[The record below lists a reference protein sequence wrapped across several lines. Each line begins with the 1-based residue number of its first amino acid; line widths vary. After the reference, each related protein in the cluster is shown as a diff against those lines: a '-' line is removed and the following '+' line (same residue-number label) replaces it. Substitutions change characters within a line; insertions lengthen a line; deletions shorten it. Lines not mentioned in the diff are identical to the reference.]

1 MKTNI
6 LFKARGLANAMFVLF
21 CLGVSFAALPAGAVE
36 YFVGLQGNDANDG
49 LARDK
54 AFLTIQKGVNA
65 LNAGDILTIGPGE
78 YFESVCRTN
87 LGGPSADTIIRSEV
101 PGAAMLRG
109 DVPAPEFKKVEGYRF
124 VYSAPFDS
132 KPKSVLEHNKLLV
145 MFPKANAAELEFGP
159 GFYSYDTNSKTLY
172 ISNPDLVPTDQR
184 RYTVSVK
191 GLHGIE
197 LTSPRR
203 VIIEGL
209 AASGYGAGWGMLLL
223 TPDSCVI
230 RDCVAF
236 LNEGGFNLCPTN
248 GMGGNGGSNN
258 LVEGCVCYG
267 NSFAG
272 VARYGANNDTIRNC
286 HLYRN
291 FRENSEH
298 FGIIHYASMTGPLI
312 MTNNISWGHNF
323 NYSVKPGGQ
332 QERLENCVALGYIR
346 LGRLFHD
353 LIGGGNEYDRGGATT
368 ADNILF
374 QREQKL
380 DRDFEFAD
388 PLNLDFR
395 LQPDSR
401 FRGTAPD
408 KSDRGPYQYQPNIFY
423 LSPSGDD
430 AADGLSMRKP
440 WRTLERALKGLKP
453 GDTLYLAE
461 GEYAA
466 APCNKAGNGKAPIRI
481 CGRARGTVVITGKQT
496 VTGGAGISFER
507 LNFAGGASLSDCRKI
522 EIKNCTFYGAA
533 EGLAA
538 EGVKDLKITHSVFA
552 GVPLDLKKTSG
563 VILSGNMYAGA
574 GKGAMRLDS
583 PESVRYSDF
592 NNYCDKAQCWQVGR
606 AVMPLAEVQ
615 KSHDR
620 YSSALAAELA
630 AEKGVPRLKGEAR
643 FKSIGPH
650 STPVGVYHEYEAVAD
665 ARDLVGPF
673 LHSANDTTA
682 NIEWWSSHP
691 AKYTLAWGEA
701 GGTTNIINGVS
712 GPERFNTLSL
722 TGLAPGKTYHFNIR
736 SVDAFT
742 YNTDQ
747 EPPAL
752 KPENAHLSFTT
763 AVAAAEAKVYYVA
776 PDGSDAGTGLGR
788 DKAFLTVNRAATML
802 KPGDTVMIAGGNY
815 NETVRVRTAGT
826 KERPITFR
834 SIPGE
839 KPYFKGENLSLVF
852 QIVSKPDIRL
862 DGLYFDAGFWDKVI
876 VAARSP
882 RLQIT
887 RCLNAMVGADECP
900 GMLIRNCVVRGGWSG
915 AGLGRCPDTLVEN
928 NVFIMTIL
936 RHIEGDSLLARNN
949 IFCECIR
956 GKAHQTLVSLG
967 QNAAESNNCFYM
979 RWPEDEKLAFNWRP
993 LTEYRLRTGSD
1004 AFAANPMMPG
1014 TPGWSQGWQQ
1024 SRVDEFTDCFAANPQ
1039 LIKRGIGLQPE
1050 AFKDFQ
1056 FKTNWVYDARWA
1068 DAFISAT
1075 NAAWALV
1082 QAGKEAEAI
1091 GAYTNLAATMPSCD
1105 RLKSEIF
1112 EQASLCADRLK
1123 DLSRAMQLATNIP
1136 VQPIAMRRQM
1146 QVMLEQKDYAGI
1158 TNKFS
1163 SRALGGRAFH
1173 LSYPYPEQ
1181 EDLMA
1186 DLFYYRSIAWRETG
1200 NLAAAE
1206 ADLKVMNEK
1215 RMQLSYR
1222 SGESIHD
1229 LVWLRLGDFYRDTLK
1244 DDDRAYAAYT
1254 NITDRTAWVPWLGR
1268 PRKPAARGADETLA
1282 TATKSACEILR
1293 KKGKNDE
1300 IAKLQ
1305 YNLVLARAEA
1315 EAAMLKETET
1325 IARFKEILAMPGKT
1339 TPGMEACEKRI
1350 NALPDGSRTNVV
1362 KGVGALTTGLLDDT
1376 RDLLIKTA
1384 CASDPANCSVALKSL
1399 LMFAPEEKVKE
1410 LLDKTE
1416 KAGQEKAIRE
1426 KLEPAVKRLR
1436 ELAQAQKWQDLVNE
1450 FKDTDFAKWQDA
1462 ALACEALRLRGTAYS
1477 SVKNGEKAEVDLQK
1491 ALDGSPGDP
1500 GILHALAENYREN
1513 LKDDTKALAAYIK
1526 VSELTKGSC
1535 GWITSDSLLK
1545 AVEILHA
1552 RKGNEEAL
1560 KILETARVDEADG
1573 AWREKKLSALEK
1585 TFVALNRKNDA
1596 IAKYQYVLTLKNL
1609 TPGEKAEFEKR
1620 VNALRGAAAQTVQQ

>member
-1 MKTNI
+1 MKI
-6 LFKARGLANAMFVLF
+6 MSWLAVFLACGIMSS
-21 CLGVSFAALPAGAVE
+21 GAAE
-36 YFVGLQGNDANDG
+36 YFVNKQGDDANAG
-49 LARDK
+49 TARDK
-54 AFLTIQKGVNA
+54 AFLTIQKGVDA
-65 LNAGDILTIGPGE
+65 LATGDTLSIGPGE

-87 LGGPSADTIIRSEV
+87 LGGAGADTIIRSEV
-101 PGAAMLRG
+101 PGAAILRG
-109 DVPAPEFKKVEGYRF
+109 DTPAPEFKKVEGYRF
-124 VYSAPFDS
+124 VYSAPFDN

-172 ISNPDLVPTDQR
+172 ISNPDLVAPDQR
-184 RYTVSVK
+184 RYSVSVK
-191 GLHGIE
+191 GLHGLE

-230 RDCVAF
+230 RDCVAY

-267 NSFAG
+267 NSFG
-272 VARYGANNDTIRNC
+272 GIARYGANNDTIRNC

-291 FRENSEH
+291 YRENNEH

-332 QERLENCVALGYIR
+332 QERLDHNVALGFIR
-346 LGRLFHD
+346 IRNMYNN
-353 LIGGGNEYDRGGATT
+353 IVAGGNEYRGESAQTP
-368 ADNILF
+368 DNILF
-374 QREQKL
+374 QREEKL

-408 KSDRGPYQYQPNIFY
+408 KSDRGPYPYQANIFY
-423 LSPSGDD
+423 VTPSGDD

-440 WRTLERALKGLKP
+440 WKTLERAFKGLKP
-453 GDTLYLAE
+453 GDTLYVAE

-466 APCNKAGNGKAPIRI
+466 APLNKLGDGKAMIRI
-481 CGRARGTVVITGKQT
+481 CGRARGTVVIAGKQS
-496 VTGGAGISFER
+496 VNGGAGIIFER
-507 LNFAGGASLSDCRKI
+507 INFAGGLSLSGTRSV
-522 EIKNCTFYGAA
+522 EVKNCTFYGAA
-533 EGLAA
+533 EGLTA
-538 EGVKDLKITHSVFA
+538 EGVKDLKIKHSVFA
-552 GVPLDLKKTSG
+552 GVPLDLKQSSG
-563 VILSGNMYAGA
+563 VILSGNLYANSGQPA
-574 GKGAMRLDS
+574 VRLDDADAI
-583 PESVRYSDF
+583 RYSDY
-592 NNYCDKAQCWQVGR
+592 NNCCDKAKCWQVGR
-606 AVMPLAEVQ
+606 VVMTLAEVQ
-615 KSHDR
+615 KNQEQHSQ
-620 YSSALAAELA
+620 SMAAELI
-630 AEKGVPRLKGEAR
+630 AEKGVPRLKEEAR
-643 FKSIGPH
+643 FKSSGPNNT
-650 STPVGVYHEYEAVAD
+650 SVGIHHEYEPVTD
-665 ARDLVGPF
+665 VRDLVGPF
-673 LHSANDTTA
+673 LHSVNDTTA

-691 AKYTLAWGEA
+691 AKYNLAWGEA
-701 GGTTNIINGVS
+701 GGTTNVINGFS
-712 GPERFNTLSL
+712 GPERFNTFSL
-722 TGLAPGKTYHFNIR
+722 TNLAPGKAYHFNIR
-736 SVDAFT
+736 SV
-742 YNTDQ
+742 NTFSLYGEN

-752 KPENAHLSFTT
+752 KPENARLSFTT

-834 SIPGE
+834 SIAGE

-852 QIVSKPDIRL
+852 QIISKPDIKL

-876 VAARSP
+876 VARQSP

-887 RCLNAMVGADECP
+887 RCLNAMIGAEGCP
-900 GMLIRNCVVRGGWSG
+900 GTLIRNCIVRGGWSG
-915 AGLGRCPDTLVEN
+915 AGLGGSPDSLVEN

-936 RHIEGDSLLARNN
+936 RHLSCSDQSTVARNN

-956 GKAHQTLVSLG
+956 GKAHQTLVELPSKP
-967 QNAAESNNCFYM
+967 AESNNCFYL
-979 RWPEDEKLAFNWRP
+979 RWPEDEKLAINWRP

-1004 AFAANPMMPG
+1004 ALYANPMMPG

-1024 SRVDEFTDCFAANPQ
+1024 SRINDFPDCFAANPE
-1039 LIKRGIGLQPE
+1039 LIKRGIGLKPE
-1050 AFKDFQ
+1050 AFSGFSFSNK
-1056 FKTNWVYDARWA
+1056 WVYDAKWA
-1068 DAFISAT
+1068 DAVIAAT

-1082 QAGKEAEAI
+1082 KAGKDAEAI
-1091 GAYTNLAATMPSCD
+1091 TAYTNLAATLPMCD

-1136 VQPIAMRRQM
+1136 VQAVAMRRQM

-1173 LSYPYPEQ
+1173 LSFAYPEQ

-1186 DLFYYRSIAWRETG
+1186 DLFYCRSIAWRETG

-1268 PRKPAARGADETLA
+1268 PRKPAARGADETLVA
-1282 TATKSACEILR
+1282 ATKAASDILLKR
-1293 KKGKNDE
+1293 GKDKE
-1300 IAKLQ
+1300 VAQLQ
-1305 YNLVLARAEA
+1305 YNLVLAQAEA
-1315 EAAMLKETET
+1315 AAAMLKETET
-1325 IARFKEILAMPGKT
+1325 IAKFKEIMALQGKS
-1339 TPGMEACEKRI
+1339 TPGIETCEKRI
-1350 NALPDGSRTNVV
+1350 NAFEDAVRTNVV
-1362 KGVGALTTGLLDDT
+1362 KGIGELSAGLLNDT
-1376 RDLLIKTA
+1376 RDLLVKTA
-1384 CASDPANCSVALKSL
+1384 CAADANNRSVALRSL
-1399 LMFAPEEKVKE
+1399 LMFAPPDKVNE
-1410 LLDKTE
+1410 LLDKIE
-1416 KAGQEKAIRE
+1416 ADLKKKSIQAQ
-1426 KLEPAVKRLR
+1426 LEPAVKRLR
-1436 ELAQAQKWQDLVNE
+1436 ELSQGHKWQEILDQ
-1450 FKDTDFAKWQDA
+1450 FKDADFSAWQDNE
-1462 ALACEALRLRGTAYS
+1462 LAGEAFNIRGTAYFNL
-1477 SVKNGEKAEVDLQK
+1477 KMPEKAESDLIK
-1491 ALDGSPGDP
+1491 GLEKKPGDL
-1500 GILHALAENYREN
+1500 IACYLLAENYREN
-1513 LKDDTKALAAYIK
+1513 LKNEDKALAAYQK
-1526 VSELTKGSC
+1526 LVGQGS
-1535 GWITSDSLLK
+1535 WYMPVDATLK
-1545 AVEILHA
+1545 TAEILRA
-1552 RKGNEEAL
+1552 RNKNEEAL
-1560 KILETARVDEADG
+1560 KALESLNFEVADG
-1573 AWREKKLSALEK
+1573 SWREKKYSSLEK
-1585 TFVALNRKNDA
+1585 TLVALNRKNDA
-1596 IAKYQYVLTLKNL
+1596 IAKYQKALALNDL
-1609 TPGEKAEFEKR
+1609 TPAEKTEFEKR
-1620 VNALRGAAAQTVQQ
+1620 INALRGDSAQAVQK